1 MKGVFILLLLANLGL
16 AAVFY
21 IKPAGTE
28 VALAANES
36 IEPVE
41 LGGLVL
47 LDEVG
52 AERLAELIDAKARLK
67 VDMVDVQ
74 PDKVMAPAAVI
85 PELCTL
91 LGPFDEVLKA
101 EYVVEGL
108 AALGV
113 LGALEKLEIPGEP
126 GYWVFLPPLPS
137 RKEALRKLHE
147 LQAKGVDSYV
157 IPKGDI
163 VNGISF
169 GMYSRSGSAEVRLA
183 EVKKFGYEAEIKEV
197 PRSYEELW
205 VVVQPTESIKLDT
218 ESWQNFL
225 FERKNVER
233 RENYCPGVASS

>member
-1 MKGVFILLLLANLGL
+1 MKGVFLLLLLANLGL

-21 IKPAGTE
+21 LKPVESE
-28 VALAANES
+28 VKLAVAA
-36 IEPVE
+36 PVE

-47 LDEVG
+47 LKEVG
-52 AERLAELIDAKARLK
+52 EERLAELVEAKARLR
-67 VDMVDVQ
+67 VEMVDLQVSEL
-74 PDKVMAPAAVI
+74 AEPALVVS
-85 PELCTL
+85 ELCTM

-101 EYVVEGL
+101 EYIVEAL
-108 AALGV
+108 ASLEV
-113 LGALEKLEIPGEP
+113 LGALERLEIPGEP
-126 GYWVFLPPLPS
+126 GYWVYLSPLPS

-169 GMYSRSGSAEVRLA
+169 GMYSRSESAKVRLA

-205 VVVQPTESIKLDT
+205 VVVQPRESVKLDT

>member
-1 MKGVFILLLLANLGL
+1 MKGVFLLLLLANLGL
-16 AAVFY
+16 AAFFFF
-21 IKPAGTE
+21 KPAG
-28 VALAANES
+28 AQ
-36 IEPVE
+36 IELPVSVPVE
-41 LGGLVL
+41 LGGLL
-47 LDEVG
+47 LLREVG
-52 AERLAELIDAKARLK
+52 AERLAELVEAKTRLK
-67 VDMVDVQ
+67 VEVVALPGDEV
-74 PDKVMAPAAVI
+74 AESARVI
-85 PELCTL
+85 SELCTM

-101 EYVVEGL
+101 EYVVEAL
-108 AALGV
+108 ASLEV
-113 LGALEKLEIPGEP
+113 LGTLERLEIPGEP
-126 GYWVFLPPLPS
+126 GYWVFLSPLPS

-169 GMYSRSGSAEVRLA
+169 GMYSRSGSAEIRLA

>member
-1 MKGVFILLLLANLGL
+1 MKGVFLLLLLANLGL

-21 IKPAGTE
+21 LKPVESE
-28 VALAANES
+28 VKSAIAA
-36 IEPVE
+36 PVE

-47 LDEVG
+47 LKEVG
-52 AERLAELIDAKARLK
+52 EERLAELVEAKARLR
-67 VDMVDVQ
+67 VEMVDLQVSEL
-74 PDKVMAPAAVI
+74 VEPALVVS
-85 PELCTL
+85 ELCTM

-101 EYVVEGL
+101 EYIVEAL
-108 AALGV
+108 ASLEV
-113 LGALEKLEIPGEP
+113 LGALERLEIPGEP
-126 GYWVFLPPLPS
+126 GYWVYLSPLPS

-169 GMYSRSGSAEVRLA
+169 GMYSRSESAEVRLA

-205 VVVQPTESIKLDT
+205 VVVQPRESVKLDT